1 MANTLF
7 DPDRAQVLAEQSR
20 VRALVRRT
28 LWEEYPSHA
37 TPRVVEQVCKIVFEQ
52 LGLHPPA
59 RR

>member
-20 VRALVRRT
+20 VRLVVRRV

-37 TPRVVEQVCKIVFEQ
+37 SPRVVEQVCKIVFER
-52 LGLHPPA
+52 LGLTLPG